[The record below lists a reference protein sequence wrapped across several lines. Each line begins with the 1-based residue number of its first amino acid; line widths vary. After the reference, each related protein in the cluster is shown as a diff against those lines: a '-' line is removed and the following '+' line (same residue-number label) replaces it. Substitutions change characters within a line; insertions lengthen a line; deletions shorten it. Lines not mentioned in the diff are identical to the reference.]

1 MAERPAGRAPFLV
14 SPIRSVRFRLLAI
27 ALLPTLVLLPLFLGV
42 TIARWS
48 AKFDDVLKAK
58 VNGDL
63 TIAHQ
68 YMARILENTGEKID
82 ALGRSA
88 IYRDVIA
95 TGNSGALAVLLEEK
109 RAGLGLDFLHVVDRN
124 GRVVAA
130 APSGAS
136 PIADP
141 REPVLSAAL
150 GGEALTAIDIF
161 AEDQLGAISPALAER
176 ARLPLIATPN
186 AVPTDRETET
196 RGMVV
201 YSAAPAPS
209 LAGNGALVGGIL
221 LNQNLVFID
230 TINDLVYRSA
240 SLPEG
245 SQGTATLFLDDVRI
259 STNVRLF
266 ENRRALGTRV
276 SAAVREAVLGEG
288 QVWLDSAFVVND
300 WYISAYEP
308 IVDSHGKRVGMLYV
322 GFLERPF
329 FEAKYVTLVTI
340 LGAFLL
346 VALASVPL
354 FLRWA
359 GSIFRPLEHMTE
371 TIARVEAGELG
382 ARTAL
387 PASGDEISRVALHLD
402 HLLDL
407 VQQRDRQL
415 RSWND
420 ELNARVAA
428 RTEDLEDAN
437 RQLEATTRQLIMSEK
452 LAAIGEITAG
462 VAHEIN
468 NPIAVM
474 QGNLEVLRSLLGEHA
489 NIATTEIRLIDEQIS
504 RIHLIVTKLLQFA
517 KPEEYAG
524 YADRQDVSVVVS
536 DCLPLVKHLLK
547 RGEIEVSRSDTA
559 TMSVLM
565 NRTELQQVI
574 INLMVNALHAMPDG
588 GELRISTL
596 DQVRDDVRGV
606 CIRVSDTGRGMTPEV
621 AARIFDPF
629 FTTKRQQGTGLGLSI
644 SQTLVTRQGGSIEVE
659 SAPDAGT
666 TFTIW
671 LPAA

>member
-1 MAERPAGRAPFLV
+1 M
-14 SPIRSVRFRLLAI
+14 
-27 ALLPTLVLLPLFLGV
+27 

-88 IYRDVIA
+88 IYRDVIG
-95 TGNSGALAVLLEEK
+95 TGDARAVAVLLEEK
-109 RAGLGLDFLHVVDRN
+109 RAGLGLDFLHVVDRD
-124 GRVVAA
+124 GRGVAA
-130 APSGAS
+130 APAGAK
-136 PIADP
+136 PFADP

-150 GGEALTAIDIF
+150 GGAGLTAIEIF
-161 AEDQLGAISPALAER
+161 DKDQLGAISPVLAER
-176 ARLPLIATPN
+176 AQLPLIATPN

-201 YSAAPAPS
+201 YSAAPAPG

-245 SQGTATLFLDDVRI
+245 SREQRPCF
-259 STNVRLF
+259 STTCASARTCACSRTGVRLEPGF
-266 ENRRALGTRV
+266 RRPCAKRFWAKGRCGST
-276 SAAVREAVLGEG
+276 
-288 QVWLDSAFVVND
+288 SAFVVND

-387 PASGDEISRVALHLD
+387 RRRV
-402 HLLDL
+402 
-407 VQQRDRQL
+407 
-415 RSWND
+415 
-420 ELNARVAA
+420 
-428 RTEDLEDAN
+428 
-437 RQLEATTRQLIMSEK
+437 TR
-452 LAAIGEITAG
+452 
-462 VAHEIN
+462 
-468 NPIAVM
+468 
-474 QGNLEVLRSLLGEHA
+474 
-489 NIATTEIRLIDEQIS
+489 
-504 RIHLIVTKLLQFA
+504 
-517 KPEEYAG
+517 
-524 YADRQDVSVVVS
+524 SVVS
-536 DCLPLVKHLLK
+536 RFTSTICLTSSSSGTGSCVPGMTSLTHGSLPAPKIWKPPTGSSRRRPDSSSCPRNWLPSARLPP
-547 RGEIEVSRSDTA
+547 VSR
-559 TMSVLM
+559 M
-565 NRTELQQVI
+565 R
-574 INLMVNALHAMPDG
+574 
-588 GELRISTL
+588 ST
-596 DQVRDDVRGV
+596 
-606 CIRVSDTGRGMTPEV
+606 IPSP
-621 AARIFDPF
+621 
-629 FTTKRQQGTGLGLSI
+629 
-644 SQTLVTRQGGSIEVE
+644 
-659 SAPDAGT
+659 
-666 TFTIW
+666 
-671 LPAA
+671 